1 MNKFKLLLLICVLL
15 TSSYYF
21 VADVKNAVL
30 GVNDFV
36 LNKLY
41 NAYDYTKQNI
51 TKYFNQVNQIDELS
65 TENKKLKQ
73 YKFLYDNLVIEYNN
87 LAKAHNLK
95 KYEFEL
101 ALTRVLSYEKIGS
114 LTKFWMSYDGIK
126 PDITYGLIYDNNAV
140 GIMYSNNNR
149 AYALSLNDEK
159 CVFSVVVG
167 ENKTPAILQG
177 SKNSIYVNFVTDYK
191 ELNIGDLVYTSGKD
205 LIFPEGI
212 YVGKVVKIIDEAGY
226 KRAIL
231 EDTKTLSP
239 YRYVYMVS
247 AKENSQEIKN

>member
-101 ALTRVLSYEKIGS
+101 ALTRVLS
-114 LTKFWMSYDGIK
+114 
-126 PDITYGLIYDNNAV
+126 
-140 GIMYSNNNR
+140 
-149 AYALSLNDEK
+149 
-159 CVFSVVVG
+159 
-167 ENKTPAILQG
+167 
-177 SKNSIYVNFVTDYK
+177 
-191 ELNIGDLVYTSGKD
+191 
-205 LIFPEGI
+205 
-212 YVGKVVKIIDEAGY
+212 
-226 KRAIL
+226 
-231 EDTKTLSP
+231 
-239 YRYVYMVS
+239 
-247 AKENSQEIKN
+247 